1 VILMHLPDSEV
12 HAALEYLYR
21 SGRFS
26 GVFGV
31 GLSLTVPDDACT
43 PGSITEVVA
52 TSYQRVSLASTSAGW
67 AAAAVRAIATIVST
81 TFPAPTDDWGTV
93 LSIPLYD
100 TTTKATGNLLGA
112 IRFSTGV
119 NVLAGGS
126 APVIPIGLIRFT
138 AP

>member
-1 VILMHLPDSEV
+1 MHLPDAEV

-43 PGSITEVVA
+43 PGSVTEVVA
-52 TSYQRVSLASTSAGW
+52 TSYNRVALASTSSGW
-67 AAAAVRAIATIVST
+67 AAAATRAIETIVST

-100 TTTKATGNLLGA
+100 TTVKATGNLLGA
-112 IRFSTGV
+112 IRLSTGV

-126 APVIPIGLIRFT
+126 AVFIPAGVIRYS